1 MCVQG
6 FFGSEAWGNRSR
18 VGPSRK
24 WEDNIKVDLKE
35 VGSEGVEWADL
46 AQDKENW
53 RLRSEYGTEILGLLT
68 RWGTVGS

>member
-1 MCVQG
+1 
-6 FFGSEAWGNRSR
+6 
-18 VGPSRK
+18 
-24 WEDNIKVDLKE
+24 VDLKE

-68 RWGTVGS
+68 R